1 MRESFIIANL
11 AEADHIDIPIYQL
24 MLYNTCAITKRYGD
38 RDWESY

>member
-24 MLYNTCAITKRYGD
+24 MLYNTYAITKKYGD
-38 RDWESY
+38 